1 MARPLR
7 IEYPGAYYH
16 VMSRGNSKQDIFIT
30 DGNRTTFLRALEDS
44 CQIYDIRILCY
55 VLMSNHFHLI
65 VQTNQA
71 NLSQFMKHFL
81 VTYTVRFNK
90 RQDRTG
96 HLFQG
101 RYKSLL
107 VEQDEY
113 LLPLSRYIHLNP
125 VRAKVSQDEDNKGL
139 RRFLQDYRWS
149 SFPGYCSARKRLKW
163 IDYGWLLKAYF
174 GGDNTRG
181 RARYRSFVYSGIKG
195 KIENPFDKVVHQSI
209 LGGDEF
215 VEWVKGNIDLEPH
228 REVPAARGLR
238 RSVAKE
244 ELLEVVASWFGVEP
258 KEILERKRR
267 LAGIRQVAMELCYRY
282 CPVTQRDIG
291 ALFGVD
297 YSTVS
302 QNRKR
307 LKLKMESGKKLKTQ
321 FEELQRRIEKLSKQ
335 KI

>member
-16 VMSRGNSKQDIFIT
+16 VMNRGNSKQDIFIT

-44 CQIYDIRILCY
+44 CQIYDVRVICY
-55 VLMSNHFHLI
+55 TLMSNHFHLI

-71 NLSQFMKHFL
+71 NLSEFMRHFL

-90 RQDRTG
+90 RQNRTG
-96 HLFQG
+96 HVFQG

-125 VRAKVSQDEDNKGL
+125 SRVKGL
-139 RRFLQDYRWS
+139 GPEDTKDLRTYLQGYRWS
-149 SFPGYCSARKRLKW
+149 SFPAYCSTPKRLKW

-181 RARYRSFVYSGIKG
+181 RARYRSFVYSGIDG
-195 KIENPFDKVVHQSI
+195 EIENPFENAVYQSI
-209 LGGDEF
+209 LGTDGF
-215 VEWVKGNIDLEPH
+215 IEWVKGTINLESP
-228 REVPAARGLR
+228 REVPAARGLQ
-238 RSVAKE
+238 RSGATE
-244 ELLEVVASWFGVEP
+244 ELLEAVASWYGIDS
-258 KEILERKRR
+258 KEILERRR
-267 LAGIRQVAMELCYRY
+267 RVTGIRQVAMELCYRY
-282 CPVTQRDIG
+282 CPMTQREIG
-291 ALFGVD
+291 ESFGVD

-307 LKLKMESGKKLKTQ
+307 LKLRMESDKKLKTQ
-321 FEELQRRIEKLSKQ
+321 FEELERRIEKLSKQ